1 MKVFSSSNN
10 ISIFFTWGRSFI
22 TRCFRELLNPLPP
35 LVICGVYWRI
45 IRHPPPLPKIISFC
59 SKYIE
64 IFRIL
69 SLNTSIILLH
79 FEKLSIVI
87 LKTCNSSRLHVF
99 LVVFFVKYLLSPK
112 GACID
117 KWTTSMV
124 LLMQDA
130 KAGKIKQF
138 FVLQRNLKTN
148 VLYHLLLNLLSR
160 CILCVWN
167 KWN

>member
-1 MKVFSSSNN
+1 MVY
-10 ISIFFTWGRSFI
+10 IGA
-22 TRCFRELLNPLPP
+22 LLDT
-35 LVICGVYWRI
+35 
-45 IRHPPPLPKIISFC
+45 PPPLPKIISFC

-69 SLNTSIILLH
+69 SLNKSIILLH